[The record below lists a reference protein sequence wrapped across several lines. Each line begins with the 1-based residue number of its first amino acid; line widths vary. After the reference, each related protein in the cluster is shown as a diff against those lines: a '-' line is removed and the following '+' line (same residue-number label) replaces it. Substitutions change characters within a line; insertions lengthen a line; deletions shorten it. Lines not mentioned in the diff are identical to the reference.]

1 MPRANAPK
9 GLPKNDRAILVKM
22 PTAVHRK
29 AVAVAAARGL
39 TVSALLR
46 CLVLEEADR
55 RAAFERA
62 AAPLR
67 RALVE

>member
-1 MPRANAPK
+1 MPRAKAPK
-9 GLPKNDRAILVKM
+9 GLPKNDRSILLKM
-22 PTAVHRK
+22 PTALHAK

-46 CLVLEEADR
+46 CLVLEEAVR
-55 RAAFERA
+55 LAASLRA

-67 RALVE
+67 RARIE